1 MQLKSFD
8 NFLNEG
14 SSEKDKIDLLAVDM
28 IDYYGNE
35 LPKSPEKTEDFMK
48 SREIHDMAL
57 IKKLWNRAK
66 EIQKKG
72 LDEAVSPE
80 RTAAHDK
87 KIADAKKN
95 VMSILNHFSKVV
107 SKETDPEKV
116 EEAFNALES
125 LVTGYVDI
133 MKTAP

>member
-1 MQLKSFD
+1 MQLKSFE

-48 SREIHDMAL
+48 SREIKDMSM

-72 LDEAVSPE
+72 IDEAAS
-80 RTAAHDK
+80 
-87 KIADAKKN
+87 
-95 VMSILNHFSKVV
+95 
-107 SKETDPEKV
+107 
-116 EEAFNALES
+116 
-125 LVTGYVDI
+125 
-133 MKTAP
+133 

>member
-14 SSEKDKIDLLAVDM
+14 SSEKEKIDLLAVDM

-48 SREIHDMAL
+48 NREIYDRAL
-57 IKKLWNRAK
+57 IKKLWTRAK
-66 EIQKKG
+66 EIQKNG
-72 LDEAVSPE
+72 LDEAVSPD
-80 RTAAHDK
+80 RMAAHSK
-87 KIADAKKN
+87 KVEDAKKN
-95 VMSILNHFSKVV
+95 VASLLSHFSKVV
-107 SKETDPEKV
+107 SKETDPEKI
-116 EEAFNALES
+116 EEAFSALEN
-125 LVTGYVDI
+125 LVTGYVDT